1 MFLMEKIVGK
11 SCSGERS
18 LFGVKD
24 LELDNVT
31 FFEGE
36 SPLKETEH
44 ILVKNCSFSWKYPL
58 WYSKELEV
66 RDSRFYNESHAGI
79 WCTKDSSFD
88 GCVFEEG
95 KNFRH
100 AENIEIS
107 NCVFSKASE
116 TIWWCEKMKVQKCS
130 FAGDYLGLGSKNS
143 TFDSI
148 EVNGN
153 YPFDGSKNIHIK
165 NSVLH
170 SKDAFW
176 NSENILIED
185 SVIESEYFGWNSK
198 NVKLVRTKIVSHQGF
213 CYMDNVTL
221 IDCEMH
227 DSDLTF
233 EYVSNANVTIVKGE
247 LDLKNPI
254 SGTFIA
260 PSFKAILLNDKR
272 VEKEH
277 LIFQK
282 SGDLDA

>member
-79 WCTKDSSFD
+79 WYTKDSSFD

-130 FAGDYLGLGSKNS
+130 FAGGLSWAREQK
-143 TFDSI
+143 F
-148 EVNGN
+148 
-153 YPFDGSKNIHIK
+153 
-165 NSVLH
+165 
-170 SKDAFW
+170 
-176 NSENILIED
+176 
-185 SVIESEYFGWNSK
+185 YF
-198 NVKLVRTKIVSHQGF
+198 
-213 CYMDNVTL
+213 
-221 IDCEMH
+221 
-227 DSDLTF
+227 
-233 EYVSNANVTIVKGE
+233 
-247 LDLKNPI
+247 
-254 SGTFIA
+254 
-260 PSFKAILLNDKR
+260 
-272 VEKEH
+272 
-277 LIFQK
+277 
-282 SGDLDA
+282 